1 MADVKGGNFAYPFR
15 CNACTPR
22 CNGCLPLDEAI
33 GYISDF
39 YEFDL
44 GWCSIYMTIALMCG
58 DHELAEPLEDV
69 RLQFR
74 TTEEVEK
81 KIYSYVKDGKVA
93 DLAALLTV
101 AREEVTSPSLF
112 KGLCDPALNGNM
124 SLRQLVLSE
133 IASLMAS
140 QMTLVSTCEELH
152 DELNNKLE
160 TMISILRMIEV
171 FERVGDKT
179 ELYRRYLFKCYEK
192 FWSAQIACMLIAE
205 GLAEYEDFEWKRLD
219 ERVTMIGS
227 FFHYHFSNILEWKL
241 YEGMQLE
248 SGTTKICKQHDV
260 DPMWIPRFSNQP
272 MTLEAVPI
280 LNNKG
285 DAKSSLP
292 LKVDLEKLCNHPYLK
307 DWTPKKS
314 TFKLVCILCL
324 PQLKSFLESIR
335 LVACKTE
342 AIEAIGCELVRQ
354 GKLIEL
360 ALLLMVAPEKLIIT
374 TSEGSNDLC
383 SNVIRRCIMSD
394 LQASLD
400 VEVRLMGRSNS
411 RKLVEKC
418 KDEREMKLSALM
430 VLEVF
435 ERAGNSINQYLQ
447 SDAYNDGTRSTL
459 EIVREIQNLF
469 EKAGLDM
476 MKPRDTDLNDIDCF
490 SPTLDPVDHTSLP
503 LALRPHEFSVAEHLF
518 GMQRGLPITPLVQ
531 GPAAGSRTFLTMVQS
546 NTKRCGPRVSVPKSK
561 AIPNVLRRSIRW
573 FLSAGVDISKMV
585 KRV

>member
-1 MADVKGGNFAYPFR
+1 MADGRWQMADVKGGNFAYPFR

-33 GYISDF
+33 GYICDF

-58 DHELAEPLEDV
+58 EHELAEPLEDV

-74 TTEEVEK
+74 TTEEVER

-179 ELYRRYLFKCYEK
+179 ELYRRYLFKVVLCNASVSLLK
-192 FWSAQIACMLIAE
+192 C
-205 GLAEYEDFEWKRLD
+205 
-219 ERVTMIGS
+219 
-227 FFHYHFSNILEWKL
+227 HEWKL

-248 SGTTKICKQHDV
+248 SGTTKICKKHDV

-342 AIEAIGCELVRQ
+342 AIEAIGCEL
-354 GKLIEL
+354 
-360 ALLLMVAPEKLIIT
+360 
-374 TSEGSNDLC
+374 
-383 SNVIRRCIMSD
+383 
-394 LQASLD
+394 ASLD
-400 VEVRLMGRSNS
+400 AEVRLMGRSNS

-447 SDAYNDGTRSTL
+447 LDAYNDGTRSTL

-503 LALRPHEFSVAEHLF
+503 LALRSHEFSVVEHLF

-531 GPAAGSRTFLTMVQS
+531 GSATGSRTFLTMVQS

-561 AIPNVLRRSIRW
+561 AIPNILRRSIRHE
-573 FLSAGVDISKMV
+573 SNTQIDILHLHNV
-585 KRV
+585 RNTFAATAR